1 MCRNAQFFEMY
12 LTSLPDHAQPGFDEK
27 RHFSRFK
34 QHNMVFNAFS
44 RQSNCD
50 RHVGCLSLKSVLSG
64 EEWYGIGSH
73 RLAVRPG
80 KFLILNDDQEYS
92 SRIDGGD
99 GAHVLSVFFKREFAA
114 EVFSD
119 ILCGD
124 EAKTADPSV
133 ACGSVPEF
141 FQTLNELEP
150 GLERQ
155 LTSLVAKLDLYGYDV
170 NMMDEHL
177 VFLLRWL
184 VGTFKAETRRLMRV
198 DAVKAATKKEL
209 YRRLCIAKDLLHSC
223 YQQKLEL
230 AVVSATA
237 CMSLAQLIRQFRVV
251 FGLTPYQYLIRV
263 RLEHAARMLKGSSA
277 PVGDIGWQ
285 CGFENTSAFCRAF
298 RTAYDVPPERFR
310 RGG

>member
-12 LTSLPDHAQPGFDEK
+12 LTSLPDHSQPGFDEK

-92 SRIDGGD
+92 IRIDGGE

-114 EVFSD
+114 AVFSD

-124 EAKTADPSV
+124 EAMTADPSV
-133 ACGSVPEF
+133 VCGSSPEF
-141 FQTLNELEP
+141 FQTLNELDP
-150 GLERQ
+150 GLERKAAEDRPDQ
-155 LTSLVAKLDLYGYDV
+155 ESDEEIDDGPACAADDVKKLERPELVGRDRRDQGDTRYGGEDQADPRNDLKLGDLERRSGRDGLAKLKWGYGYIG
-170 NMMDEHL
+170 HG
-177 VFLLRWL
+177 R
-184 VGTFKAETRRLMRV
+184 
-198 DAVKAATKKEL
+198 
-209 YRRLCIAKDLLHSC
+209 I
-223 YQQKLEL
+223 
-230 AVVSATA
+230 
-237 CMSLAQLIRQFRVV
+237 
-251 FGLTPYQYLIRV
+251 LTVAI
-263 RLEHAARMLKGSSA
+263 
-277 PVGDIGWQ
+277 D
-285 CGFENTSAFCRAF
+285 RA
-298 RTAYDVPPERFR
+298 
-310 RGG
+310 